1 MSAAL
6 GEELS
11 HRLSRELAA
20 LLRRCG
26 KALAGSTSFQGS
38 LLQPLTRLSSHLPSS
53 YKDAFEDFKEKGKK
67 QGHYRPILIANINN
81 CGNFR

>member
-1 MSAAL
+1 MAL
-6 GEELS
+6 GDELS
-11 HRLSRELAA
+11 LRLSRELAA

-26 KALAGSTSFQGS
+26 KTLAGSTCFEGS
-38 LLQPLTRLSSHLPSS
+38 LLQPLIHLFSHLPSS

-67 QGHYRPILIANINN
+67 HRHYRPILIANINN